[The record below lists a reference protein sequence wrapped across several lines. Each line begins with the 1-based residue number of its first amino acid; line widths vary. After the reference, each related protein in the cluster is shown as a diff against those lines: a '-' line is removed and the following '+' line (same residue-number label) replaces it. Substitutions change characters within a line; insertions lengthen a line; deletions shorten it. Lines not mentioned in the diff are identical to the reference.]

1 MSRLWLAPRF
11 PRGLV
16 RLWGRETGDFFQNL
30 APLSLSVL
38 LFPTDPHSFRT
49 PEFLIPDGRGTSR
62 SYEKCL
68 TSNLRLSLSFPR
80 PSLNR
85 GQRQLPEESDLCLEG
100 SALPVLPDVEG
111 NDQERKRRES
121 ARDFLGR

>member
-1 MSRLWLAPRF
+1 MLAPDSPGNWSDF
-11 PRGLV
+11 GGGSRGI
-16 RLWGRETGDFFQNL
+16 FFKTS
-30 APLSLSVL
+30 PHLSLSVL

-85 GQRQLPEESDLCLEG
+85 GQRQLPEESDLCREG

-111 NDQERKRRES
+111 NDQERKGRET
-121 ARDFLGR
+121 ARDFFGR